1 MRTRGRSIIAA
12 LVLVACTG
20 DQDVA
25 PPVDRLPDAALEP
38 MAGIPPSTPEPTAVP
53 STAPAPIAL
62 LGEHGHLGSVRDGEV
77 ANTWIKWT
85 ARPSP
90 DGSTAV
96 LTVQPEPARTLGQ
109 TLVAWASLPGGER
122 KQEILTVEGLEL
134 EATAVSDGA
143 KFVALTNYADEPVGD
158 QIAGAK
164 ETTNLLIATRDG
176 VAYQTI
182 LDGNFVAEAFGRT
195 MAGNGLPAQV
205 FLLEYFPADDPTHYR
220 VRVLSTETG
229 EVSLPLNLRDKTQQV
244 DERMA
249 GLSRSQVIAN
259 DHGLLFTLY
268 RATDDMPDGHPYAF
282 VHTLDLA
289 DGVWC
294 LDVDASL
301 ELDHLPGTLAVG
313 GDRLYVAS
321 ANGRV
326 GSFPIPSI
334 SDPNRSPTM
343 DWVVDVSRPGDDPP
357 VLLADEEGVWV
368 GTTDDVSRLIRLSTD
383 GEQLPPVGLPSGHP
397 LALAHGADGS
407 VLAIGETWSTF
418 GEVSV
423 PDWFGRPVAILTG

>member
-1 MRTRGRSIIAA
+1 MRTRPLLIIAS

-20 DQDVA
+20 DQGEA
-25 PPVDRLPDAALEP
+25 QPVDELPDAALEP
-38 MAGIPPSTPEPTAVP
+38 MAGIPSTP
-53 STAPAPIAL
+53 SAPPVAL
-62 LGEHGHLGSVRDGEV
+62 LGEHGHLGPVRDGEIE
-77 ANTWIKWT
+77 NTWVKWT

-96 LTVQPEPARTLGQ
+96 LTVQPEQARTIGR
-109 TLVAWASLPGGER
+109 TLVAWAYLPSGEP
-122 KQEILTVEGLEL
+122 KHELTVEGLEL

-143 KFVALTNYADEPVGD
+143 KFVALTNYAAEPVGG

-164 ETTNLLIATRDG
+164 DTTNLLIATPDG
-176 VAYQTI
+176 VAYKTS
-182 LDGNFVAEAFGRT
+182 LDGNFVAEAFGRS

-205 FLLEYFPADDPTHYR
+205 FLLEYFPAEAPTHYR

-249 GLSRSQVIAN
+249 GLSRSQVIAD

-268 RATDDMPDGHPYAF
+268 RATDGMPDGHPYAF

-294 LDVDASL
+294 LDVDPSL

-343 DWVVDVSRPGDDPP
+343 DWVVDVTRPGDEPP
-357 VLLADEEGVWV
+357 VLLADDDGVWV
-368 GTTDDVSRLIRLSTD
+368 GENGARGSQLVRLDTN
-383 GEQLPPVGLPSGHP
+383 G
-397 LALAHGADGS
+397 AHGIRRLLPGPDLLAATLTPDRT
-407 VLAIGETWSTF
+407 VQAIGDTWSTF
-418 GEVSV
+418 GDVDV
-423 PDWFGRPVAILTG
+423 PDWFGQPSAILTGVA